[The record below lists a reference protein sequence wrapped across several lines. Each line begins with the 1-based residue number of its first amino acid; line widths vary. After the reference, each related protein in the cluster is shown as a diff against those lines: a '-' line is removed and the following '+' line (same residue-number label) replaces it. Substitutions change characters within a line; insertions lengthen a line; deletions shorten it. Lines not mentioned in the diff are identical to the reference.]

1 MLVHLRIPV
10 DGNICIKKG
19 NRRKLCVLTISGYQ
33 QASKSLLLNKQEPQP
48 IQVGSQQTP
57 LFSSSQ
63 GLRRSSSDSVM
74 MNRNP
79 SRKSLLLPRAEFSE
93 EDSLQTSQKLASSSR
108 PAQALTTTTSQSL
121 EVVEISEV
129 SQNPAKGLNRNENNN
144 KTVKEERVHRDRDK
158 KNNVVV
164 KTVSVGTKTS
174 GISLTQPKDSS
185 RLEMHKFIVFLTDRP
200 TCLLCDQEIW
210 IR

>member
-1 MLVHLRIPV
+1 MKVAMSAQKALQESETETRELLKEQKRIVFPRQGVIDLPYRQINDFYKKETEKIELVAR
-10 DGNICIKKG
+10 
-19 NRRKLCVLTISGYQ
+19 T
-33 QASKSLLLNKQEPQP
+33 E
-48 IQVGSQQTP
+48 
-57 LFSSSQ
+57 
-63 GLRRSSSDSVM
+63 
-74 MNRNP
+74 
-79 SRKSLLLPRAEFSE
+79 
-93 EDSLQTSQKLASSSR
+93 TSQKLASSSR

-129 SQNPAKGLNRNENNN
+129 PQNPAKGLNRNENNN

-185 RLEMHKFIVFLTDRP
+185 RLEMHKFLIFLSDRP

>member
-1 MLVHLRIPV
+1 M
-10 DGNICIKKG
+10 
-19 NRRKLCVLTISGYQ
+19 
-33 QASKSLLLNKQEPQP
+33 
-48 IQVGSQQTP
+48 
-57 LFSSSQ
+57 
-63 GLRRSSSDSVM
+63 
-74 MNRNP
+74 
-79 SRKSLLLPRAEFSE
+79 
-93 EDSLQTSQKLASSSR
+93 
-108 PAQALTTTTSQSL
+108 TTTTSQSL